1 MKVENQVINKKD
13 WSVDVDGVNIKVVN
27 KKYLQ
32 LYVDG
37 KLQDVF
43 FGLFVNS
50 STLKGKMPDGRK
62 IKVCFGGHFVVQYAI
77 FVDNQLVLSTYN
89 KFAN

>member
-1 MKVENQVINKKD
+1 MKIENQVIKRKM

-62 IKVCFGGHFVVQYAI
+62 IKVCFGGHFIVKYAI
-77 FVDNQLVLSTYN
+77 FVDNQLVLSTYD
-89 KFAN
+89 KFEN